1 MDPLFLKTGS
11 TSFRYGPLIG
21 VRRDMLNAAVPV
33 ALLEASMGAL
43 KPRV

>member
-1 MDPLFLKTGS
+1 MDPLFLKLVRPVF
-11 TSFRYGPLIG
+11 SFGPLIG